1 MERQRQN
8 KKWLIRESNNTTNNN
23 TTISMRVSIFK
34 QVFNGEDRVK
44 DN

>member
-8 KKWLIRESNNTTNNN
+8 KKWLIRESNNTNNN
-23 TTISMRVSIFK
+23 TTITMRVSIFK
-34 QVFNGEDRVK
+34 QVFNGEGRVK